1 MGGRRTYTL
10 RDLYGAA
17 ERHGF
22 KTAEAEGAGAE
33 VLSALDDTTES
44 AAAWILRNY
53 RQSRGF
59 TAEDIGR
66 ACGVPP
72 RTVSR
77 WMADPLRMSRPAQ
90 TGLLC
95 VALAALEGERY
106 DRRTDPARVGAVLAQ
121 AMRGGVAP
129 LAPAE
134 IERHDRAELCAEIY
148 ELAEAMPLEKLE
160 TLRAVAR
167 VFNS

>member
-10 RDLYGAA
+10 RDLKDAA

-22 KTAEAEGAGAE
+22 KTAEAEAAGAE
-33 VLSALDDTTES
+33 VLSALNDTTEG
-44 AAAWILRNY
+44 AAAWILRSY
-53 RQSRGF
+53 RQTRGF
-59 TAEDIGR
+59 TAEDIGS

-77 WMADPLRMSRPAQ
+77 WMVDPLRMSRPAQ
-90 TGLLC
+90 AGLLC
-95 VALAALEGERY
+95 VALAALETERY
-106 DRRTDPARVGAVLAQ
+106 DRRSSPARAARELAR
-121 AMRGGVAP
+121 AMRGGVVP

-134 IERHDRAELCAEIY
+134 AERRDRAELCAEIY

-160 TLRAVAR
+160 ALRAVAR
-167 VFNS
+167 ALNS